1 MMLTSR
7 DEEGGASH
15 RKSAAKEGKG
25 TAMMTARTKAKET
38 FNAYDENQVTSWD
51 VDAHHHM

>member
-15 RKSAAKEGKG
+15 RTSAAKEGKG

-51 VDAHHHM
+51 VDAHHHL